1 MTRKTTTVMLE
12 STECAAGSAHTVEK
26 ALLSVPG
33 VSRAYVNPVTEAAY
47 VEYDADRCSEAD
59 LDGAVESVGIHTLHS
74 AARRAPAVIR
84 FPFSSERLAMPNTST
99 RSQSR
104 SWWAFAGF
112 IAIAG
117 FFLFTEHRAH
127 LFGILPFLFVLACP
141 LLHIFHHGGHGG
153 HGGDAQT
160 GDDEHAGHSN
170 QRAADRQASDSHQHL
185 SSVTRA
191 DWRS

>member
-12 STECAAGSAHTVEK
+12 NAECAAGSAHTIEK

-33 VSRAYVNPVTEAAY
+33 VSRAYVNPATEAAY
-47 VEYDADRCSEAD
+47 VEYDADRCTEGD
-59 LDGAVESVGIHTLHS
+59 LNSAVESVGIHTVH
-74 AARRAPAVIR
+74 ATARRGPTVVR
-84 FPFSSERLAMPNTST
+84 SPFSSERLAMPNTNA
-99 RSQSR
+99 RYQSR

-117 FFLFTEHRAH
+117 FFMFTEHRAH
-127 LFGILPFLFVLACP
+127 LFGILPFLFLLACP

-170 QRAADRQASDSHQHL
+170 QSAGARQPSDSHQHP